1 VSLGIFE
8 EKKEDQAKVNI
19 IFIRNEADLARTLS
33 AIPILVSP
41 LLLTTGV
48 VLVKSVRD
56 GSENNNAAQKGPL
69 HEIRSNLK
77 SS

>member
-8 EKKEDQAKVNI
+8 EEKEDQAKVNI

-41 LLLTTGV
+41 LLLTTAKWV
-48 VLVKSVRD
+48 SFSYSRCETEARIIMQLK
-56 GSENNNAAQKGPL
+56 KGPCT
-69 HEIRSNLK
+69 RSVPI
-77 SS
+77 